1 MLLRLSALAALA
13 SAARPARVI
22 GRRPLAGVAAAVAF
36 PANANPPRV
45 DTDRVAAP
53 SLRQA
58 GAPPPVDADRVA
70 APALPQSQPR
80 GLVLKNG
87 LKFTDGA
94 VGAGAKLSWGQ
105 VVKIRYVAYW
115 REGTGAKLVRYDD
128 SEDYLVRHGNGRD
141 VRGLDEGLH
150 TMRVGG
156 TRRIEVP
163 PALGYTAPGLGPMP
177 ESAQGRRVLDRAI
190 GAMEGKQGSAVVYDV
205 AVLEAWTDDADM
217 GYYQDESFSG
227 DELRIIVEKAQKIGR
242 GLATA
247 AGEAPSPKMT
257 ESPPGLSFVPR

>member
-36 PANANPPRV
+36 PANANPPR
-45 DTDRVAAP
+45 
-53 SLRQA
+53 
-58 GAPPPVDADRVA
+58 VDADRVA

-227 DELRIIVEKAQKIGR
+227 DEVRIIVEKAQKIGR